1 MEVFNKFYSSVSN
14 TVSQLS
20 GVLPGNPVT
29 REFEA
34 TQFIASAG
42 PGLLWKIYK
51 GYKKSTKQ
59 EASIFLFEKKH
70 LERWSKQDRDIMLET
85 LKRGIIQLTKLR
97 HPQILTVQHGLE
109 ESRESLA
116 FATEPVFASLANVLG
131 NTENMPQPTPS
142 HLVNYKLYELEIKYG
157 LMQIVEGLSFLHNDV
172 KLLHHNIC
180 PESIIVNQQGA
191 WKIFGFDFCIANQS
205 PPGSAPFW
213 PFNEY
218 CPAMPAL
225 TQPVLDYLAPEY
237 VLSATHSPASDL
249 YSLGMVIYALHST
262 GHQTLGNVGN
272 DYGKFKRFVN
282 EIRNLSPSRLSC
294 VTDGLRE
301 YVKLLLNVTPE
312 LRPDPH
318 QFLKIQY
325 FEDVGVKT
333 LNYLDSLFQWDNL
346 QKSQF
351 YKGLPQ
357 IIQKMPH
364 RICIYRILPCLT
376 KEFVNPPMVPFVLPN
391 VLLIAENSTKEE
403 YIKYILPVLKPVMM
417 IQDPIQILL
426 IFMQKMELL
435 LKLTPGEE
443 VKSDILPMLYRALES
458 DAQQIQELCLSVLPT
473 FASLI
478 DYPAMK
484 NALLP
489 RIKKLCMNTN
499 YISVRVN
506 CLLCL
511 GKLLEHLDKWL
522 VLDEIIPFLPQIPS
536 REPAVLMGILGIY
549 KLALSHSK
557 LGITKE
563 VMATKVLPFL
573 IPLCV
578 ENGLTL
584 NQFNALITLVK
595 QMISKVE
602 TEHRAKLEQLN
613 SINNESK
620 IMEQTMSPSSDTL
633 VSAPAP
639 PSDLDKM
646 FSGLGIDPF
655 SFNQAKEKEP
665 PATPVV
671 TNNGRLTIEDKQR
684 IAQQQENVRKFSNQ
698 QQPKAI
704 PAPRSTASAHK
715 PVDLAAT
722 LLQSNL
728 NQLSK
733 PLPSSVPHP
742 VTPSQS
748 MAPLSNT
755 HFTNTGMAANS
766 NFGFPNQFTG
776 LDTQPALPS
785 NWNAPSSGNFNN
797 KWANN
802 QTQSQAKKQDWSAF
816 ESLLPTP
823 NNNTTTS
830 NSNVKPLSDNEMMD
844 LLS

>member
-14 TVSQLS
+14 TVSHLS

-59 EASIFLFEKKH
+59 EASIFVFEKKH
-70 LERWSKQDRDIMLET
+70 LERWSKSDRDIMLET
-85 LKRGIIQLTKLR
+85 LKRGIVQLTKLR
-97 HPQILTVQHGLE
+97 HPQILTVQHSLE
-109 ESRESLA
+109 ESRESIA
-116 FATEPVFASLANVLG
+116 FATEPVFASLANILG
-131 NTENMPQPTPS
+131 NMENMPQPVPS
-142 HLVNYKLYELEIKYG
+142 HFVNYKLYELEIKYG
-157 LMQIVEGLSFLHNDV
+157 LMQIAEGLTFLHNDV
-172 KLLHHNIC
+172 KLLHHNLC

-191 WKIFGFDFCIANQS
+191 WKIFGFDFCIANQRG
-205 PPGSAPFW
+205 PGSAPYW
-213 PFNEY
+213 PFQEY
-218 CPAMPAL
+218 CPAMHAL

-237 VLSATHSPASDL
+237 ILSATHSPASDI

-272 DYGKFKRFVN
+272 DYSKYKRFVN
-282 EIRNLSPSRLSC
+282 EIRNLPTTRLLC

-301 YVKLLLNVTPE
+301 YVKLMLNATPE
-312 LRPDPH
+312 LRPDSH
-318 QFLKIQY
+318 QFLKIPY

-357 IIQKMPH
+357 ILQKMPH
-364 RICIYRILPCLT
+364 RICIYRVLPCLT
-376 KEFVNPPMVPFVLPN
+376 KEFINPPMVPFVLPN
-391 VLLIAENSTKEE
+391 VLLIAENSTQEE
-403 YIKYILPVLKPVMM
+403 YIKYILPALKPVML

-443 VKSDILPMLYRALES
+443 VKSDILPMLHRALES

-489 RIKKLCMNTN
+489 RIKKLCLSTN
-499 YISVRVN
+499 YLSVRVN

-563 VMATKVLPFL
+563 VLATKVLPFL

-595 QMISKVE
+595 QMISKME

-613 SINNESK
+613 SINNEAK
-620 IMEQTMSPSSDTL
+620 IMEHTLAPSNDTL

-646 FSGLGIDPF
+646 FTGLGIDPF
-655 SFNQAKEKEP
+655 AFNQPRDKEP
-665 PATPVV
+665 ALPTV
-671 TNNGRLTIEDKQR
+671 NDNGRHLTMEDKQR
-684 IAQQQENVRKFSNQ
+684 IAHQQEIVRKFNQ
-698 QQPKAI
+698 TQPQPKAI
-704 PAPRSTASAHK
+704 PGPRQPISK
-715 PVDLAAT
+715 PMDLTST

-728 NQLSK
+728 NQLAK
-733 PLPSSVPHP
+733 PLPSSASHP
-742 VTPSQS
+742 INQAAPISTPTYSTPSMASNYSYQS
-748 MAPLSNT
+748 
-755 HFTNTGMAANS
+755 
-766 NFGFPNQFTG
+766 QFTG
-776 LDTQPALPS
+776 FDSLSSSSTGPA
-785 NWNAPSSGNFNN
+785 NFNN

-802 QTQSQAKKQDWSAF
+802 QNQSKAKQDWSAF

-823 NNNTTTS
+823 NNNS
-830 NSNVKPLSDNEMMD
+830 APNSDVKKLTDNEMMD